1 MDEGKSGYFFTLRDL
16 SINDTLAIKHRY
28 NIHLFHLYQR
38 CQPKR
43 ICERK
48 FGWIIQQTIER
59 LMVHSKIFPDNCFWN
74 NTDDLPEIIKLTGCN
89 QLSYRFVPGVS
100 THKAKE
106 NIK

>member
-1 MDEGKSGYFFTLRDL
+1 MDEGKSGYFFTLKDL
-16 SINDTLAIKHRY
+16 SIDDTLTIEHCY
-28 NIHLFHLYQR
+28 NIHFFHLYHR

-43 ICERK
+43 ICECK

-59 LMVHSKIFPDNCFWN
+59 RMVHPKIFPDNSFRN
-74 NTDDLPEIIKLTGCN
+74 NIEDLPEIIKLTGCN

-106 NIK
+106 